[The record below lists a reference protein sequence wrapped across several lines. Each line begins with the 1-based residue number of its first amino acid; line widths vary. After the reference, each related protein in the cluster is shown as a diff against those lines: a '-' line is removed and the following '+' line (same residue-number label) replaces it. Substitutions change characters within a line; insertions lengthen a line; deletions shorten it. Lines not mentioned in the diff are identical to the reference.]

1 MGTISASAYENNV
14 MAEFEQKRIN
24 PLIKDKFFFSYNKLM
39 ISFCMDQIRKTA
51 KKSFRDN

>member
-24 PLIKDKFFFSYNKLM
+24 PLIKDNFFFSYNKL

>member
-24 PLIKDKFFFSYNKLM
+24 PLIKDKSFFFLQ
-39 ISFCMDQIRKTA
+39 QIDDIFLYGPSQKN
-51 KKSFRDN
+51 S